1 MAELVTT
8 GQGEVERTADQAD
21 FVVRYAHRAKDR
33 TAAVDGLAK
42 RIGKVE
48 PFLDRDGVTISSR
61 RLSVHDV
68 WEGKRRTDAE
78 ATQVYSLLVTDITV
92 LNELVGDLI
101 LTEPRQ
107 LDGPDWTLADRTTAY
122 REAQTAAVADAR
134 ATAQG
139 YADAL
144 GARLGQLQRLDDT
157 SPGQARPAMYGA
169 VRALSY
175 RKGQAPDVA
184 ELSLEPQPVTV
195 QAMCSITWELLT

>member
-8 GQGEVERTADQAD
+8 GQGDVERTADQAGL
-21 FVVRYAHRAKDR
+21 VVRYAHRAKDR
-33 TAAVDGLAK
+33 TSAVDGLAK
-42 RIGKVE
+42 RIGKVD
-48 PFLDRDGVTISSR
+48 PFLDRDGVTVRSR

-92 LNELVGDLI
+92 LNELISDLV

-107 LDGPDWTLADRTTAY
+107 LDGPDWTLADRTTDY
-122 REAQTAAVADAR
+122 RAAQSAAVADAR

-144 GARLGQLQRLDDT
+144 GARLGQLVRLDDT
-157 SPGQARPAMYGA
+157 SPGQARPGAFYGMA
-169 VRALSY
+169 RTMSS
-175 RKGQAPDVA
+175 QAPDVA
-184 ELSLEPQPVTV
+184 ALSLEPQQVTV
-195 QAMCSITWELLT
+195 SAMCSITWELLA